1 MTGFQCKVCGQHS
14 PLGVGYTDTSPGA
27 AQASQQVTSCPCGHS
42 QTAR

>member
-1 MTGFQCKVCGQHS
+1 MSGYMCKKCGQPA